1 MITLKNP
8 ILASIS
14 VVVLITLSACS
25 SFSGS
30 IPIQTQTSQSKGAE
44 DFASSEKTI
53 SENLQPIVLEDN
65 PEPIAAQQIV
75 EKALEEPEF
84 WQKIRDGYQLDL
96 SDLPPKVQR
105 QRDWYL
111 ENPNYLRIVLKRA
124 EPFIFYVADQLDTA
138 GLPLEL

>member
-1 MITLKNP
+1 MKPGWILTLFNCLIVITSLHSRAETCTKKWPPQLITLKNP

-30 IPIQTQTSQSKGAE
+30 KPIQTQTSQSKGAE

-65 PEPIAAQQIV
+65 PEPIAAQQVV
-75 EKALEEPEF
+75 EKPLEEPEF
-84 WQKIRDGYQLDL
+84 WQKVRECRR
-96 SDLPPKVQR
+96 SC
-105 QRDWYL
+105 
-111 ENPNYLRIVLKRA
+111 
-124 EPFIFYVADQLDTA
+124 A
-138 GLPLEL
+138 GAMCSI